1 MFLKMIWSV
10 GNLFSFVCNKYM
22 QRGHDLD
29 ISSKLV
35 YGSHSILGD

>member
-10 GNLFSFVCNKYM
+10 VNLFSFVCNKYM

-35 YGSHSILGD
+35 YGLHSILGD